1 MQAFTLRKLCF
12 ESTCEHG
19 EVKSPDM
26 LWNKLGISALKRKV
40 ADKTT
45 TEEKKN
51 QSLWR
56 NENKKQIF
64 ECFYAKLIPV
74 CFACEC

>member
-12 ESTCEHG
+12 ESTREHG

-45 TEEKKN
+45 TEEKKPKVYDETKIKN
-51 QSLWR
+51 RFLNVFMQ
-56 NENKKQIF
+56 N
-64 ECFYAKLIPV
+64 
-74 CFACEC
+74 